1 MQITETLRKMGP
13 GLLYAGAAIGVSHLV
28 QSTRAGADF
37 GFQLVAIIL
46 VANLLKYP
54 FFEFAPRYT
63 AATGNNL
70 ITGYSYVGKWAVW
83 IYVLLTFS
91 TMYVVQAGVT
101 VVTAGLFGNIFG
113 LNWDPFWISFLLLSL
128 TAIMLVLGRYQLLDK
143 LMKLIIVLLAV
154 STISAVVAAY
164 IKQGMQ
170 VPEMPKIFDLSNP
183 THLAFLIA
191 FFGWMPAPFDLS
203 VWQSLW
209 AEAKNEGLKSRVSL
223 KDALLDFNIGYITT
237 VVLATGFLSL
247 GALLMYGGKEAFS
260 DSSAGFAAQV
270 IALFTGSIGLWAYP
284 IIATAAFTTMFS
296 TTLTCFDAYSRS
308 MTPALKLA
316 LPQLKINSKKSERN
330 WQWFWMLILF
340 FGTLVILKFFG
351 SSMKGMVDFATT
363 MSFVLAPILALL
375 NYLVLTHPHMPIE
388 AQPKKAYRIFT
399 LISWTMMTGFSIFYL
414 IWRYLY

>member
-83 IYVLLTFS
+83 IFVLLTFS